1 MSAYLWFGAQPE
13 HFPVLKSGLIAT
25 AWKVKQAHTYLPHF
39 IHYVRQLHAE
49 NCSKQPFFRLL
60 CLLIS
65 KLETTLAFISVLRCR
80 WLKGIIP
87 DFSSISGHKLLFLMF
102 PIHAQGI
109 YQMIIVK
116 LEENLKATFN
126 KINISNCKM
135 ARSQEMPL

>member
-25 AWKVKQAHTYLPHF
+25 AWKVEQAHTYLPHF

-87 DFSSISGHKLLFLMF
+87 DFSSISGHKLLSHV
-102 PIHAQGI
+102 PHPCIGYI
-109 YQMIIVK
+109 P
-116 LEENLKATFN
+116 NDNSKAGRKF
-126 KINISNCKM
+126 KGDF
-135 ARSQEMPL
+135 QQD